1 MVIKNILFCFSL
13 VIILFSCNSEEDDI
27 LGLELIDEDEFVI
40 EKHTYNNL
48 FNEDN
53 SYFTVNNFREENIYS
68 SGFLNLLGTYNDSSF
83 GQSDAS
89 FYMQVLLP
97 DENIVF
103 NASESDP
110 NIKLELSIP
119 YYGFY
124 GDLTQT
130 LTLKVYEV
138 TESLSSLDEANKLIT
153 ESFDFDKLLLETQIN
168 LGDISNEVQWDDSI
182 VSPRLI
188 LDLSESDLGSKILN
202 ATETNLSNDESFIE
216 YLNGLYLKVDS
227 SNDGAVLYFD
237 TNSQECFLRMNYTN
251 NNNEPETTTVEFPIG
266 ATHNYFTH
274 QYENNELLD
283 LIASNEPSS
292 LIYLQSMGGMAAE
305 IDLSFLLNENFK
317 DWVIGNAILN
327 IPVHQ
332 DEQFDIFPPP
342 TELRL
347 TKYIDSLN
355 IENDELST
363 AAYNSESEEYN
374 FNLTSYIQGIITE
387 DQNPKLHLGINGI
400 NSERLLISNT
410 DLRMNLEIHRIK

>member
-97 DENIVF
+97 EENIVF

-110 NIKLELSIP
+110 NIRLELSIP

-168 LGDISNEVQWDDSI
+168 LG
-182 VSPRLI
+182 
-188 LDLSESDLGSKILN
+188 
-202 ATETNLSNDESFIE
+202 E
-216 YLNGLYLKVDS
+216 Y
-227 SNDGAVLYFD
+227 
-237 TNSQECFLRMNYTN
+237 
-251 NNNEPETTTVEFPIG
+251 
-266 ATHNYFTH
+266 
-274 QYENNELLD
+274 
-283 LIASNEPSS
+283 
-292 LIYLQSMGGMAAE
+292 
-305 IDLSFLLNENFK
+305 
-317 DWVIGNAILN
+317 
-327 IPVHQ
+327 
-332 DEQFDIFPPP
+332 
-342 TELRL
+342 
-347 TKYIDSLN
+347 
-355 IENDELST
+355 
-363 AAYNSESEEYN
+363 
-374 FNLTSYIQGIITE
+374 
-387 DQNPKLHLGINGI
+387 
-400 NSERLLISNT
+400 
-410 DLRMNLEIHRIK
+410 IK

>member
-27 LGLELIDEDEFVI
+27 LGLELIDVDAFEI
-40 EKHTYNNL
+40 EKHTYNTL
-48 FNEDN
+48 YSEEN

-68 SGFLNLLGTYNDSSF
+68 SGFLNLLGTYNDLSF

-97 DENIVF
+97 AENIVF
-103 NASESDP
+103 NALESDP

-138 TESLSSLDEANKLIT
+138 SESLSLLDEADKLIT
-153 ESFDFDKLLLETQIN
+153 ESFDFDNLLLETQIN
-168 LGDISNEVQWDDSI
+168 LDEITNEVQWGDSI

-188 LDLSESDLGSKILN
+188 LDLSESSLGSKILN
-202 ATETNLSNDESFIE
+202 ATETNLSNDENFKE

-251 NNNEPETTTVEFPIG
+251 NNNESAVPVEFPIG
-266 ATHNYFTH
+266 STHNYFIH
-274 QYENNELLD
+274 NYEASELLN
-283 LIASNEPSS
+283 LIDDNVPSS
-292 LIYLQSMGGMAAE
+292 FVYLQSMGGMAAE
-305 IDLSFLLNENFK
+305 IDLSFLLNEKFN
-317 DWVIGNAILN
+317 DWVIGKATLN
-327 IPVHQ
+327 IPVYK
-332 DEQFDIFPPP
+332 DAQFDIFSPP
-342 TELRL
+342 TALRL
-347 TKYIDSLN
+347 NEYEDGLN
-355 IENDELST
+355 IENDDLST
-363 AAYNSESEEYN
+363 AAYNSETEEYN
-374 FNLTSYIQGIITE
+374 FNITSYIQSIITE
-387 DQNPKLHLGINGI
+387 DQNPNLYLGINGI
-400 NSERLLISNT
+400 NSERLLISNS
-410 DLRMNLEIHRIK
+410 DLGMNLEVHRIK

>member
-1 MVIKNILFCFSL
+1 MVIKNILFYFSL

-27 LGLELIDEDEFVI
+27 LGFELIDEDEFVI
-40 EKHTYNNL
+40 EKHIYNTL
-48 FNEDN
+48 FNEEN

-97 DENIVF
+97 EENIVF

-130 LTLKVYEV
+130 LNLKVYEV

-153 ESFDFDKLLLETQIN
+153 ESFDFDNLLLETQIN
-168 LGDISNEVQWDDSI
+168 LGEISNEVQWDDSI

-202 ATETNLSNDESFIE
+202 ATGTNLSNDESFIE

-237 TNSQECFLRMNYTN
+237 TNSQECFLRMNYIN
-251 NNNEPETTTVEFPIG
+251 NNNEPEIPVEFPIG

-305 IDLSFLLNENFK
+305 LDLSFLQNENFK

-327 IPVHQ
+327 IPVHR

-347 TKYIDSLN
+347 TEYTDSLN
-355 IENDELST
+355 VENDELST
-363 AAYNSESEEYN
+363 AAYNSETEEYN

-387 DQNPKLHLGINGI
+387 DQNPKLYLGINGI

-410 DLRMNLEIHRIK
+410 DIGMNLEIHRIK

>member
-237 TNSQECFLRMNYTN
+237 TNSQECFLRMNYIN
-251 NNNEPETTTVEFPIG
+251 NNNEPVTPVEFPIG

-305 IDLSFLLNENFK
+305 LDLSFLLNENFK

-347 TKYIDSLN
+347 TEYIDSLN

>member
-1 MVIKNILFCFSL
+1 M
-13 VIILFSCNSEEDDI
+13 
-27 LGLELIDEDEFVI
+27 
-40 EKHTYNNL
+40 
-48 FNEDN
+48 
-53 SYFTVNNFREENIYS
+53 
-68 SGFLNLLGTYNDSSF
+68 
-83 GQSDAS
+83 
-89 FYMQVLLP
+89 
-97 DENIVF
+97 
-103 NASESDP
+103 
-110 NIKLELSIP
+110 ELSIP

-168 LGDISNEVQWDDSI
+168 LGEISNEVQWDDSI

-237 TNSQECFLRMNYTN
+237 TNSQECFLRMNYIN
-251 NNNEPETTTVEFPIG
+251 NNNEPETPVEFPIG

-292 LIYLQSMGGMAAE
+292 F
-305 IDLSFLLNENFK
+305 DLF
-317 DWVIGNAILN
+317 
-327 IPVHQ
+327 
-332 DEQFDIFPPP
+332 
-342 TELRL
+342 T
-347 TKYIDSLN
+347 
-355 IENDELST
+355 
-363 AAYNSESEEYN
+363 
-374 FNLTSYIQGIITE
+374 
-387 DQNPKLHLGINGI
+387 INGGHGG
-400 NSERLLISNT
+400 RT
-410 DLRMNLEIHRIK
+410 RFKFFFK

>member
-13 VIILFSCNSEEDDI
+13 VIILFSCNTEEDDI

-97 DENIVF
+97 EENIVF

-153 ESFDFDKLLLETQIN
+153 ESFDFDNLLLETQIN
-168 LGDISNEVQWDDSI
+168 LGEISNEVQWDDSI

-202 ATETNLSNDESFIE
+202 ATQTNLSNDESFIE

-237 TNSQECFLRMNYTN
+237 TNSQECFLRMNYIN
-251 NNNEPETTTVEFPIG
+251 NNNETETTVEFPIG

-305 IDLSFLLNENFK
+305 LDLSFLLNENFK

-347 TKYIDSLN
+347 TEYIDSLN

-363 AAYNSESEEYN
+363 AAYNSKSEEYN

-387 DQNPKLHLGINGI
+387 DQSPKLHLAINGI

>member
-97 DENIVF
+97 EDNIVF

-153 ESFDFDKLLLETQIN
+153 ESFDFDNLLLETQIN
-168 LGDISNEVQWDDSI
+168 LGEISNEVQWDDSI

-202 ATETNLSNDESFIE
+202 ATETNLSNDENFIE

-237 TNSQECFLRMNYTN
+237 TNSQECFLRMNYIN
-251 NNNEPETTTVEFPIG
+251 NNNEPETPVEFPIG

-305 IDLSFLLNENFK
+305 LDLSFLLNENFK

-347 TKYIDSLN
+347 TEYIDSLN

-400 NSERLLISNT
+400 NSERLLISNA